1 MVMVD
6 YNLENMLK
14 CICCKC
20 GVQTRSICAKERT
33 KKIQKV
39 EAKGIEAI
47 PLFKPEEFPWLYC
60 ATGKASCEDLNFEEE
75 CKCKDCKVYT
85 ENHLDKLDPVE
96 FYCKN
101 GKAEYK
107 IKFNYFD
114 SLSIAS
120 DFVPAL

>member
-1 MVMVD
+1 MVVVD

-39 EAKGIEAI
+39 EAKGMEAI

-60 ATGKASCEDLNFEEE
+60 ATGKASCQDLNFEEE

-85 ENHLDKLDPVE
+85 ENHLDKLDPEE

-101 GKAEYK
+101 GKAEY
-107 IKFNYFD
+107 
-114 SLSIAS
+114 
-120 DFVPAL
+120 

>member
-20 GVQTRSICAKERT
+20 GVQTRSICAKEKT

-60 ATGKASCEDLNFEEE
+60 ATGKASCAGYLNFKEE

-85 ENHLDKLDPVE
+85 ENHLDNLDPVE

-101 GKAEYK
+101 GKAE
-107 IKFNYFD
+107 
-114 SLSIAS
+114 
-120 DFVPAL
+120 